1 VIYLVSTLLT
11 LSVLVNIFFVFYS
24 RWLAKKLATN
34 QIFVEDLWKIMQD
47 FSKHLGIVN
56 ELEMFYGDETLKAL
70 MMHSSEIVKTIDDY
84 DLIIDDQPEDDVESL
99 EEDRATND
107 GNKNED

>member
-1 VIYLVSTLLT
+1 MIYLVSAFLI
-11 LSVLVNIFFVFYS
+11 LSLLVNVLFVFYS

-70 MMHSSEIVKTIDDY
+70 MIHSSEIVKTIEDY
-84 DLIIDDQPEDDVESL
+84 DLIIGDQPEDDVEIL
-99 EEDRATND
+99 EEDRATNA
-107 GNKNED
+107 GNTNKD